1 MDLQKLSQEAF
12 ATAKAHGWHDEKLPD
27 ETYLMLIITEIA
39 EAVQADRKNFYISE
53 RHFVPDLETEE
64 EWRPVVGYENDYEV
78 SNLGHVRSKDMEV
91 WTGRSYRVKKGRMLK
106 PGKSGTGYYT
116 CALRGRTKKV
126 CQMVAEAFLF
136 KSNPND
142 VVNHIDGNKLNDNV
156 GNLEYISSSQNNKH
170 ALVTGLRHACSKI
183 PFKDMVDIS
192 FRMKYTNEPCSSI
205 YERIKDRIPV
215 TLSAIKNIKQRK
227 RYLKYTDCVEFELA
241 DILIR
246 CLDLLGLK
254 KKGAYLD
261 EYVSRYILDFMERK
275 PSFAEFAYEMCQF
288 AASGEDSLGISE
300 RIGCIIGM
308 VLQYC
313 KQHNIDIDFFV
324 EQKMRYNKLRS
335 FKHGNKKY

>member
-12 ATAKAHGWHDEKLPD
+12 ETAKVHSWHDEELPD

-53 RHFVPDLETEE
+53 RHFVPDLEIEE

-91 WTGRSYRVKKGRMLK
+91 WAGRSYYVKKGRILK

-170 ALVTGLRHACSKI
+170 ALVTGLRHSCSKI

-192 FRMKYTNEPCSSI
+192 FCMKYTNEPCSSI
-205 YERIKDRIPV
+205 YERIKDTIPV

-241 DILIR
+241 DIIIR
-246 CLDLLGLK
+246 CLDYSALRGIS
-254 KKGAYLD
+254 LD
-261 EYVSRYILDFMERK
+261 NVPIFVTDYCRDKSIAKRDF
-275 PSFAEFAYEMCQF
+275 PTFAYF
-288 AASGEDSLGISE
+288 LTFKAVNGDVTD
-300 RIGCIIGM
+300 
-308 VLQYC
+308 VLARVIAYC
-313 KQHNIDIDFFV
+313 KLKNIDIDFFV
-324 EQKMRYNKLRS
+324 EQKMRYNKLREY
-335 FKHGNKKY
+335 KHGNKKY